1 MPVQR
6 IHANYC
12 FSWTSYSNI
21 ATRIKGWNRYNIYR
35 IYFNTF
41 KDISEWFKDVTE
53 WFKYTSGWFKD
64 MTELFKYTLN
74 DLKISLNYL
83 NTRLADLKISLNYL
97 NILRADLKISL
108 NYLNIRLQEWF
119 KDISQ
124 LFKYTETCQKYSVTV
139 IFYYI
144 FHIKPPFLETLF
156 QSQFLCDFD
165 EIFTNRSENVRS
177 FFGSTDFKC
186 SWLKHKLKLFVF
198 KYTIIVLYFW
208 RSKFSF
214 VFKSWAHKNYRLL
227 IYAKITV

>member
-1 MPVQR
+1 MSPNDLNIR
-6 IHANYC
+6 LADLKIWLNYL
-12 FSWTSYSNI
+12 NI
-21 ATRIKGWNRYNIYR
+21 R
-35 IYFNTF
+35 
-41 KDISEWFKDVTE
+41 
-53 WFKYTSGWFKD
+53 
-64 MTELFKYTLN
+64 LN

-83 NTRLADLKISLNYL
+83 NIRLNDLKISLNYL

-156 QSQFLCDFD
+156 QSQFLFDFD

>member
-156 QSQFLCDFD
+156 QSQFLFDFD